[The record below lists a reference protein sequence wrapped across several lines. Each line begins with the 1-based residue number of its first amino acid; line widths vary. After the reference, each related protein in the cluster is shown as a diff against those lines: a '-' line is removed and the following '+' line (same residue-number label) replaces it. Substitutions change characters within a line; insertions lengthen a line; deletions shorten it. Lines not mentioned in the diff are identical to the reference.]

1 MQKKKESRTT
11 FVGVRIPDDTV
22 GRLEKIAS
30 KKHQT
35 TSQVIRDFIDKG
47 MEIEGYTQDVDF
59 IAGIVRQEVKAQ
71 LAPQIERL
79 VKILMKSGKI
89 SAAQYYLT
97 LKLFVQMV
105 SGERLVSLKEMA
117 TETRKLGIRY
127 MQFKD
132 HEINQYLE
140 DDDLVFQDL
149 ERL

>member
-1 MQKKKESRTT
+1 MPKKNDKVITSIYLTKDACDRIDKQAAKEHKSRTE
-11 FVGVRIPDDTV
+11 
-22 GRLEKIAS
+22 L
-30 KKHQT
+30 
-35 TSQVIRDFIDKG
+35 IRTYIDKG
-47 MEIEGYTQDVDF
+47 MEIDGYTQDVDF

-71 LAPQIERL
+71 MAPQIERL

-140 DDDLVFQDL
+140 DDDLVFNDL
-149 ERL
+149 DRL